1 VFEFEMNT
9 ASLVIFTIATVWFFG
24 GIAFFA
30 FLRWYAVKQFVRNSK
45 QCVINA
51 GIAAYNAWQ
60 EFKRTGI
67 WGCALMAPMLIPII
81 VTILCLYFDG
91 IK

>member
-9 ASLVIFTIATVWFFG
+9 ASYILFGFAAFWFFG
-24 GIAFFA
+24 GLAFFA
-30 FLRWYAVKQFVRNSK
+30 FLRWYALKQFVRNTK
-45 QCVINA
+45 QKTINT
-51 GIAAYNAWQ
+51 GIALYIGWQ

-67 WGCALMAPMLIPII
+67 WGCAMMAPMLIPII

-91 IK
+91 GR